1 MGNSAEDRS
10 WLRRWWFLLLCVGL
24 GLPLVLGY
32 TAFRLVLRHR
42 VHERIQAIRDAGYP
56 ATLEELDEWYE
67 QRPSG
72 QNAADIYS
80 EAFGRL
86 VKPAGEE
93 VGNLPWVGEAMP
105 PRPGATLPPE
115 MAAAVREHLEANRE
129 ALQLL
134 HEGASVER
142 CRYPIHMADGVKCA
156 MPHLTSIREGTDLLS
171 LAAWEYA
178 VAGEPAAAAKALKS
192 SFVLA
197 NSLGSEPFLISQNV
211 RYKANAIAVSALQHV
226 IDRTV
231 LPAEAL
237 GTLKEALQRVSHPGV
252 ELDRVLNAEKLFVLD
267 AAHSDYLALVRAL
280 SEWQILAYRASGVLD
295 QDALY
300 CLQVVD
306 KVIDACDKP
315 FPQRLQGSRDVM
327 SEAERR
333 VSRRPWFHPL
343 ATVALPSFEHIFV
356 DKAAHL
362 ARLRSARTGLA
373 VERFRL
379 GEGGLPGNLSELVPG
394 HLDELPT
401 DPFDGK
407 PLRYKRL
414 DPGYVVYSIGR
425 DGDDDGGEE
434 RDRRDDGDIAFRI
447 TR

>member
-1 MGNSAEDRS
+1 
-10 WLRRWWFLLLCVGL
+10 V
-24 GLPLVLGY
+24 
-32 TAFRLVLRHR
+32 
-42 VHERIQAIRDAGYP
+42 
-56 ATLEELDEWYE
+56 
-67 QRPSG
+67 
-72 QNAADIYS
+72 
-80 EAFGRL
+80 
-86 VKPAGEE
+86 
-93 VGNLPWVGEAMP
+93 
-105 PRPGATLPPE
+105 
-115 MAAAVREHLEANRE
+115 
-129 ALQLL
+129 
-134 HEGASVER
+134 
-142 CRYPIHMADGVKCA
+142 
-156 MPHLTSIREGTDLLS
+156 
-171 LAAWEYA
+171 
-178 VAGEPAAAAKALKS
+178 
-192 SFVLA
+192 
-197 NSLGSEPFLISQNV
+197 QNV
-211 RYKANAIAVSALQHV
+211 RYKANAIAVSALQNV

-231 LPAEAL
+231 LPTEAL
-237 GTLKEALQRVSHPGV
+237 GTLKEALQRVSHRGV
-252 ELDRVLNAEKLFVLD
+252 ELDRVLNAEKLFFLD
-267 AAHSDYLALVRAL
+267 ATDSDYLALVWAL
-280 SEWQILAYRASGVLD
+280 SERQILAYRASGVLD

-306 KVIDACDKP
+306 KIIGACDKP

-362 ARLRSARTGLA
+362 ARFRSARTGLA

-394 HLDELPT
+394 HLDEVPN

-434 RDRRDDGDIAFRI
+434 RDRRDDGDIAFHV